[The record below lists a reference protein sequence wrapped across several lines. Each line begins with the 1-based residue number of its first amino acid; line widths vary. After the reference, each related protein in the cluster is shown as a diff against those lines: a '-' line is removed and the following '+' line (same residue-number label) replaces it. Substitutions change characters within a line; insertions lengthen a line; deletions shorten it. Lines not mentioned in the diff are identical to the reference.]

1 MDKQNDLT
9 VNFSKDEINALR
21 LIMDSEVEE
30 NKKQME
36 KYLERLQS
44 SEINQNEATLYKVM
58 ADGYRAQYEVTQH
71 IVRKINDAF
80 AKGR

>member
-58 ADGYRAQYEVTQH
+58 ADGYRAQYEFAQR